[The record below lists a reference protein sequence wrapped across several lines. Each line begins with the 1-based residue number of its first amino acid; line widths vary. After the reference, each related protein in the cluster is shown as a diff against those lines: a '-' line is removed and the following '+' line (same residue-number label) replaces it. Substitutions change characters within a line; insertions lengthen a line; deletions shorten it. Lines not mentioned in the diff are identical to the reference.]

1 MVKKQQQKTAPEAGG
16 LMKTMVSVDFSN
28 SSKVQFEK
36 KKKKKKNNGKADEI
50 DEIVS

>member
-36 KKKKKKNNGKADEI
+36 KKKKKNNGKADEI